1 MLVKQLNG
9 PGDVN
14 KTVLEHSLMRRK
26 GRGDCD
32 VGIIDDIIC
41 K

>member
-14 KTVLEHSLMRRK
+14 KTVLEHIQCSLGNEKK
-26 GRGDCD
+26 GGRET
-32 VGIIDDIIC
+32 VMLA
-41 K
+41 